1 MLTKK
6 KAITM
11 VITDRNFN
19 TSFFEA
25 AGGGDPI
32 LYQHLFWFFGHPE
45 VSSAG
50 LSFLILLCAGNTW
63 SFFYDEIRYWFNYFV
78 GWFLQPK
85 AKIRNHANY
94 VTILNQGQSAGNN
107 SFILIGTSETTRKS
121 IKSNIIEISNS
132 SENIKLISN
141 HVPTHTK
148 PSSDE
153 DFGHYLAGLIDGD
166 GCFSRYTV
174 YIVFNILDASL
185 AYYIKGRI
193 GYGTVSKIK
202 NKNAV
207 LLTICKRE
215 GLETVI
221 NLVNGKLR
229 TQSKIDAINKH
240 ITNVYKTP
248 LNIKDKLHL
257 NTSSDLNNHWLA
269 GFLDA
274 DGSFQIKVLD
284 RVKPSGNTHIEVRL
298 CMQVDQKTRLLLDLI
313 KDNFGGNIGYRKSQ
327 DTYYYNSTN
336 FGSAKKLIV
345 YLDRFPLLSSK
356 HLNYLKWRKVYL
368 LIQTKNHLTTEGENK
383 IKQIKSTMNSYSKE
397 TLDL

>member
-1 MLTKK
+1 M
-6 KAITM
+6 
-11 VITDRNFN
+11 
-19 TSFFEA
+19 
-25 AGGGDPI
+25 
-32 LYQHLFWFFGHPE
+32 
-45 VSSAG
+45 
-50 LSFLILLCAGNTW
+50 
-63 SFFYDEIRYWFNYFV
+63 
-78 GWFLQPK
+78 
-85 AKIRNHANY
+85 
-94 VTILNQGQSAGNN
+94 
-107 SFILIGTSETTRKS
+107 
-121 IKSNIIEISNS
+121 SNS

-148 PSSDE
+148 PLSDE
-153 DFGHYLAGLIDGD
+153 YFGHYLAGLIDGD
-166 GCFSRYTV
+166 GCFSRYAVT
-174 YIVFNILDASL
+174 IAFNILDASL

-193 GYGTVSKIK
+193 GYGTVKKIK

-207 LLTICKRE
+207 LLIIHKRE
-215 GLETVI
+215 GIETII

-240 ITNVYKTP
+240 MINVYKAP
-248 LNIKDKLHL
+248 LNLKDKPHL

-284 RVKPSGNTHIEVRL
+284 RVEPNSKPCIEVRL
-298 CMQVDQKTRLLLDLI
+298 YIQVDQKTRLLLDLI

-327 DTYYYNSTN
+327 DTYYYSSTS

-345 YLDRFPLLSSK
+345 YLDRFPLQSSK
-356 HLNYLKWRKVYL
+356 YLNYLKWRKAYL
-368 LIQTKNHLTTEGENK
+368 LVQTKNHLTTEGQNM